1 MNPFAGKPGPDG
13 SETISTHFTAV
24 RSFTQR
30 FLRAPVPFHAEI
42 LGSGHP
48 GTANDLTVQW
58 WFKKFCKGDENLED
72 EECSGRPSE
81 VDNDQLSTDPLT
93 ITQELAEGL
102 NVDHCTVIQHLKQS
116 GKVKGLK

>member
-48 GTANDLTVQW
+48 ETLEFMLSGFWQKQIPSTLAAEIFLNIMSKRTPTG
-58 WFKKFCKGDENLED
+58 FPITNMIFSKF
-72 EECSGRPSE
+72 
-81 VDNDQLSTDPLT
+81 
-93 ITQELAEGL
+93 
-102 NVDHCTVIQHLKQS
+102 
-116 GKVKGLK
+116 